1 VIKMSRELKKEAE
14 KLKKWYAEEL
24 KRRDKIIDELREQN
38 TVLMKASLKSSEKI
52 AKLTEN
58 LKKAIS
64 KQGI

>member
-1 VIKMSRELKKEAE
+1 MSRELKKEAE